1 MIVKF
6 ILGTSLAFGT
16 LFYNVITNSNENAHF
31 ASEHLNHKKSG
42 NLIWKTELDSTI
54 VSFPQVSQSN
64 DVFITT
70 YSGQIFCLNS
80 LDGEIKWNL
89 QLGRFKTIIEPCN
102 ITGKLI
108 ALKPSQGRL
117 LSIDQNSGII
127 LSDKII
133 NEFKTTKFITTLDG
147 SDIAISGGSDNQ
159 IYLVNT
165 VSGEIKWATEVESR
179 ITKSPVI
186 CAKKELIIF
195 NTSNKIYLV
204 NRKNGKIEKIH
215 SIDSHQLTGPS
226 KNSPKKI
233 YYGCNNGFL
242 YSIDCQSGELD
253 QVYKANASIS
263 VSPVI
268 NNQGHIFFQSD
279 NGFNYALDSQT
290 KKILWQKQVGL
301 NENVPI
307 QFNQNGNLITHC
319 NLNELAS
326 LCNKTGRLL
335 WRIELSEYGTIWPTS
350 ALIIS
355 DNRKKGLIL
364 SGHGREMRAYFTLR

>member
-31 ASEHLNHKKSG
+31 VSKHLNHKKTD
-42 NLIWKTELDSTI
+42 NLIWETELDSTI
-54 VSFPQVSQSN
+54 VSFPQMSQSN

-89 QLGRFKTIIEPCN
+89 QLGRFKSIIEPCN
-102 ITGKLI
+102 TTGKLFT
-108 ALKPSQGRL
+108 LKPSQGRL
-117 LSIDQNSGII
+117 LSIDQNSGTI

-133 NEFKTTKFITTLDG
+133 NEFKTTKFITTLG
-147 SDIAISGGSDNQ
+147 NSDIAISGGSDNH
-159 IYLVNT
+159 IYLVNG
-165 VSGEIKWATEVESR
+165 VSGEIKWATKVDSR

-195 NTSNKIYLV
+195 NTNNKIYLV
-204 NRKNGKIEKIH
+204 NQKNGKIVKIH
-215 SIDSHQLTGPS
+215 SIDSHQLTGS
-226 KNSPKKI
+226 SENSPKKL

-263 VSPVI
+263 VAPVV

-326 LCNKTGRLL
+326 LCGKTGRLL
-335 WRIELSEYGTIWPTS
+335 WSFELSEYGMIWPTS

-355 DNRKKGLIL
+355 DNLERELIL
-364 SGHGREMRAYFTLR
+364 SGHGRKMRAYFTLR